1 MLLPLALRNR
11 QSFKRI
17 SQNEFRSM
25 KNARFQELVPSMI
38 TLAVCLATVNS
49 CTNDVRVEAPKPPDL
64 CEVHKLP
71 TVQKAMPETPMKGI
85 DDNGYHPET
94 LPYFEARKSRFPHTG
109 FNGSSCCSFHG
120 GEILSICSECVKAE
134 KVWIR
139 RHPKLSYPQYGV
151 PDPRGGPQQD
161 DPAPKS

>member
-1 MLLPLALRNR
+1 MPIPRL
-11 QSFKRI
+11 I
-17 SQNEFRSM
+17 
-25 KNARFQELVPSMI
+25 V
-38 TLAVCLATVNS
+38 LAVCLATVNS
-49 CTNDVRVEAPKPPDL
+49 CTTDVRVDAPKPPHL

-94 LPYFEARKSRFPHTG
+94 QPYFNARKSRFPYTG

-134 KVWIR
+134 KAWIR
-139 RHPKLSYPQYGV
+139 GHPRLPYPLYGV
-151 PDPRGGPQQD
+151 PDPRGGP
-161 DPAPKS
+161 